1 VVIVVVVYWH
11 PMKGG
16 LMAEADRLGS
26 DWFKGQQPPGAVLH
40 SSRKLGEH
48 S

>member
-1 VVIVVVVYWH
+1 MVIVVVVYWH

-26 DWFKGQQPPGAVLH
+26 AWFKGQQPPVLH
-40 SSRKLGEH
+40 SSRKPGEH